1 MKPDLSKFIKVADEQ
16 TTGQG
21 TTESAT
27 LYIREN
33 RGVKEGL
40 KTEISFGTGRASA
53 VPWIAFIGF
62 NQTVQFGIYPVYLYY
77 KEFGILILAYGVSE
91 TNLPEMNWSISNSYE
106 TIKEYILREFSTKLK
121 AYGKSYVYTTYDIN
135 SLPSEDKLEQ
145 DLSNIIKDYKS
156 QFTKEE
162 KVKSLELDF
171 SITNFQSILVSHGLI
186 FLESII
192 NRFSTSLLT
201 KPFVILT
208 GLSGSGKT
216 KLAQAF
222 AMWICQSTKQ
232 FKIVPVGAD
241 WTNREPLLGYPN
253 SLESDNYV
261 KPDNGVLDLLLEAS
275 QEENRNKPH
284 FLILDEMNLSHV
296 ERYFADFL
304 SVMES
309 GEAIKLYSGT
319 PRQSSDGRNIPQE
332 ITWPENLFIIG
343 TVNIDETTYMFSPKV
358 LDRANVIEFRITEDE
373 LSAYL
378 SSAGKLDLK
387 ELVGKG
393 SGMGS
398 DFVRLALEKNYPL
411 DNANNLNDSLL
422 EFFKELKKT
431 GAEFGYRT
439 ASEIRRF
446 VGIAKKLDPAWDL
459 DEIIDAAIMQKLLPK
474 LHGSR
479 SKLVSVLTSLAKLCI
494 DGTVSEDDIKKK
506 LFEAYDKEGFTSGLK
521 VKYPISLE
529 KICRMHKNV
538 IANGFTSYAEA

>member
-1 MKPDLSKFIKVADEQ
+1 MAENIKPLLTKFLEQSKTSNLTTAHYINRYSDLKVKVSFGQGNIARIPWITFLAEGQ
-16 TTGQG
+16 TT
-21 TTESAT
+21 AD
-27 LYIREN
+27 
-33 RGVKEGL
+33 
-40 KTEISFGTGRASA
+40 
-53 VPWIAFIGF
+53 
-62 NQTVQFGIYPVYLYY
+62 GIYPVYLLFK
-77 KEFGILILAYGVSE
+77 KEKLLILAYGVSE
-91 TNLPEMNWSISNSYE
+91 TNPPKIKWVFDSHPVRIEDHFQKLGITPDRYGDSFIFKIYDLNLELNWGNIQNDLDDI
-106 TIKEYILREFSTKLK
+106 IKEY
-121 AYGKSYVYTTYDIN
+121 
-135 SLPSEDKLEQ
+135 
-145 DLSNIIKDYKS
+145 
-156 QFTKEE
+156 
-162 KVKSLELDF
+162 KSLLFEKHTESKELNLEFNFNDF
-171 SITNFQSILVSHGLI
+171 PLGLSKARLNISISLAL
-186 FLESII
+186 
-192 NRFSTSLLT
+192 RFTAALLT

-222 AMWICQSTKQ
+222 ALWICQSDRQ

-253 SLESDNYV
+253 SLESSNYV

-275 QEENRNKPH
+275 QKENQNKPH

-309 GEAIKLYSGT
+309 GDAIKLYSGT
-319 PRQSSDGRNIPQE
+319 SRKSSDDKAIPQE
-332 ITWPENLFIIG
+332 ISWPKNLFIIG

-358 LDRANVIEFRITEDE
+358 LDRANVIEFRITQDE
-373 LSAYL
+373 LSDYL
-378 SSAGKLDLK
+378 ASAGELNLDGL
-387 ELVGKG
+387 EGKG

-398 DFVRLALEKNYPL
+398 DFVRLALERNYPL
-411 DNANNLNDSLL
+411 ENADQLNKALL
-422 EFFKELKKT
+422 FFFKELKKT

-439 ASEIRRF
+439 ASEIKRF
-446 VGIAKKLDPAWDL
+446 VGIAKKLDPDWDL

-494 DGTVSEDDIKKK
+494 DGTVSEDEVKKK
-506 LFEAYDKEGFTSGLK
+506 LFEVYDTDGFALGLT
-521 VKYPISLE
+521 VKYKVSLE